1 MPTEALL
8 AGDREWMAAHFAPLQ
23 VMFLDP
29 GYVLALE
36 RDPRFQ
42 KAHGSASV
50 AVFEGAAT
58 VAWRNLDVVFFLS
71 ATGALSILFTLC
83 RMGGE
88 EADSTIR
95 EADLSEIA
103 PQFVVSR
110 THIRNILRA
119 AKERGFIGHHGE
131 RRQFIRLTPAW
142 ITAFNR
148 FMADSLAYSDLTYR
162 LGLAALADHDAPLP
176 A

>member
-1 MPTEALL
+1 M
-8 AGDREWMAAHFAPLQ
+8 
-23 VMFLDP
+23 
-29 GYVLALE
+29 
-36 RDPRFQ
+36 
-42 KAHGSASV
+42 
-50 AVFEGAAT
+50 
-58 VAWRNLDVVFFLS
+58 VFFLS

-103 PQFVVSR
+103 PQFGVSR

-131 RRQFIRLTPAW
+131 RRQFIRLMPAW
-142 ITAFNR
+142 ITAAAR
-148 FMADSLAYSDLTYR
+148 AAGQSERRR
-162 LGLAALADHDAPLP
+162 LVS
-176 A
+176 